1 MPCSTH
7 ACHAH
12 VHAGGHPRGRPQEGW
27 LHMHA
32 MRMCMQVATPAA
44 DLKKAGLSATE
55 LRVGKYKAV
64 QLLEAGFSV
73 TDLRTGGYTAAQLR
87 AAGQGAD
94 ALKAGG
100 YSAGAHMHTCMHAR
114 MHTCVPCMH
123 ACMHADALKTG
134 GYSTVEG
141 AWRRLLD
148 IGAQAGRC
156 TPTHHT
162 CDTYTYMH
170 IRR

>member
-1 MPCSTH
+1 
-7 ACHAH
+7 
-12 VHAGGHPRGRPQEGW
+12 
-27 LHMHA
+27 

-100 YSAGAHMHTCMHAR
+100 YS
-114 MHTCVPCMH
+114 
-123 ACMHADALKTG
+123 
-134 GYSTVEG
+134 TVDG